1 MNIFSPY
8 EAAKRLAIESKS
20 LLVTGEKYLKF
31 LRSLE
36 RLDSDYDKAIVANYE
51 AQFKKVDSYKLM
63 MTRLIENH
71 AKQIQDK
78 LLR

>member
-36 RLDSDYDKAIVANYE
+36 RLDSDYDKAIVENYE